1 MKTHFS
7 PTNFFASG
15 VAALFLSC
23 GTGAAKTPA
32 ETKIDNAL
40 KVVEA
45 KPGEASVYAP
55 LAFAYA
61 SRARETANGDYYL
74 KGMEAVEKALKID
87 PKNYDARKA
96 EAWILLGQHEFQ
108 KALEM
113 TRALNK
119 RSGDDPMVYA
129 MRTDAAIETGNY
141 KEAEE
146 AAQWSLDMDAGGVPG
161 LTRAAYL
168 REHFGDFDGA
178 IDLMK
183 KSFNRV
189 RSSDT
194 EERAWILTHIGHL
207 YLLKGEASAAERA
220 HVEALKIFPDY
231 HYALLNLAHT
241 KSAQG
246 KKEEALEL
254 HRRHYAAAG
263 HPENLYELAKA
274 MREAG
279 KDSEADKAFSEF
291 EKAALEE
298 SVHVDNANREL
309 TAYYIDEANNPA
321 EALRVANL
329 EMANRQDWRTLY
341 AHARA
346 LHANKRFKEARDSMS
361 QALEVGVMVPEMQY
375 HAGIIARDA
384 GDRSAAKAYLEKA
397 RSIAVSKDLK
407 ELAEAAENAL
417 PE

>member
-1 MKTHFS
+1 MQTHSSFL
-7 PTNFFASG
+7 NFIISGSLAILLSHGAS
-15 VAALFLSC
+15 AAN
-23 GTGAAKTPA
+23 TPA
-32 ETKIDNAL
+32 EDKIANAL
-40 KVVEA
+40 KLVEA
-45 KPGEASVYAP
+45 KPDEASVYAP
-55 LAFAYA
+55 LALAYA
-61 SRARETANGDYYL
+61 SRARETANGEFYT
-74 KGMEAVEKALKID
+74 KGMAAVEKALQLD
-87 PKNYDARKA
+87 PKNFEAQKA

-108 KALEM
+108 KALEK

-141 KEAEE
+141 EEAEE

-178 IDLMK
+178 IALMK
-183 KSFNRV
+183 KSFNRI

-194 EERAWILTHIGHL
+194 EERAWVLTHLGHL
-207 YLLKGEASAAERA
+207 YLLKGEPEAAENA
-220 HVEALKIFPDY
+220 HVEALKIFPNY

-241 KSAQG
+241 KSALG

-254 HRRHYAAAG
+254 HHKHYATAG

-274 MREAG
+274 MRSAG
-279 KDSEADKAFSEF
+279 KNDEADKAFSEF

-298 SVHVDNANREL
+298 SRNVDNANREL
-309 TAYYIDEANNPA
+309 TAYYIEEANNPL

-346 LHANKRFKEARDSMS
+346 LHASGRFAEARKSMS
-361 QALEVGVMVPEMQY
+361 QALAIGVMIPEMQY
-375 HAGIIARDA
+375 HAGIIARDN
-384 GDRSAAKAYLEKA
+384 GDKDAARTFFKK
-397 RSIAVSKDLK
+397 
-407 ELAEAAENAL
+407 AENRAVCAELKKRAQEAEKSL
-417 PE
+417 P

>member
-1 MKTHFS
+1 MK
-7 PTNFFASG
+7 
-15 VAALFLSC
+15 
-23 GTGAAKTPA
+23 
-32 ETKIDNAL
+32 
-40 KVVEA
+40 
-45 KPGEASVYAP
+45 
-55 LAFAYA
+55 
-61 SRARETANGDYYL
+61 
-74 KGMEAVEKALKID
+74 AVEKALELD
-87 PKNYDARKA
+87 PKNYEALKA

-108 KALEM
+108 KALEK

-141 KEAEE
+141 QEAEE

-168 REHFGDFDGA
+168 REHYGDFDGA
-178 IDLMK
+178 IELMK
-183 KSFNRV
+183 KSFNRI
-189 RSSDT
+189 RSSDK
-194 EERAWILTHIGHL
+194 EERAWVLTHIGHL
-207 YLLKGEASAAERA
+207 YLLKGEADAAENA
-220 HVEALKIFPDY
+220 HLEALNIFPNY

-254 HRRHYAAAG
+254 HHKHYATAG

-279 KDSEADKAFSEF
+279 KDDEADKAFSDF

-298 SVHVDNANREL
+298 SVNVDNANREL
-309 TAYYIDEANNPA
+309 TAYSIDEAKNPV
-321 EALRVANL
+321 EALRVAKL
-329 EMANRQDWRTLY
+329 EMENSQDWRTLY

-346 LHANKRFKEARDSMS
+346 LHANDRFEEARSAMT
-361 QALEVGVMVPEMQY
+361 QALAVGVMIPEMQY

-384 GDRSAAKAYLEKA
+384 GDTDAAKSFFEKA
-397 RSIAVSKDLK
+397 KARTINTGLK
-407 ELAEAAENAL
+407 KHVEEAQGSL
-417 PE
+417 K